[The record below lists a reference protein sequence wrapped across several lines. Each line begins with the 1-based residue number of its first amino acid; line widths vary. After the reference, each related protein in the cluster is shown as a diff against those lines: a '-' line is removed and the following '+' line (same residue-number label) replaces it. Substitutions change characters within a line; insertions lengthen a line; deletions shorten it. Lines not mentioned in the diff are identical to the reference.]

1 MRWLPETNVAD
12 RPVADMVA
20 RWGRQVQFS
29 NMDEKRPRTPQEKKS
44 LSYANDCRNTYG
56 ENDKASRKAIPA
68 RKAGE
73 SRKIRRKANQAL
85 NVVHRLDDESAGVI
99 ESSLRQDIERVGGWK
114 KSPDVPHADFMQD
127 QARRRSW
134 RGLTP
139 NRGNADD
146 TEVS

>member
-1 MRWLPETNVAD
+1 VLLTGFDPFQTWLRDQAAKCSFQTWMRSDP
-12 RPVADMVA
+12 
-20 RWGRQVQFS
+20 
-29 NMDEKRPRTPQEKKS
+29 KRRRKKKS

-85 NVVHRLDDESAGVI
+85 NVVDRLDDESAGVI

-114 KSPDVPHADFMQD
+114 KSPDVPLADFMED

-146 TEVS
+146 PNVA